1 MGLAVYNSEILD
13 IRFPPCVYKKLASID
28 DKNANLGALPSLTLF
43 DLKYVM
49 PNLASSLQNLLDYEG
64 NVEDDFMLNFE
75 ISYTE
80 FDIVKTVPLKENGKS
95 IPLTNENR
103 KEFVDL
109 YVDFLLN
116 KSIFEQF
123 KAFFQGFY
131 SVCESNAMI
140 VILFFNCFYNYN
152 KCNTLFTLIS
162 FSNQKKL
169 NF

>member
-28 DKNANLGALPSLTLF
+28 DKDSYLGAVPSLTLF

-64 NVEDDFMLNFE
+64 DVSEDFMLNFE

-80 FDIVKTVPLKENGKS
+80 FDVVKTVPLKDGGEN
-95 IPLTNENR
+95 ITLTNENR

-123 KAFFQGFY
+123 KAFYQGFY

-140 VILFFNCFYNYN
+140 VRQFYF
-152 KCNTLFTLIS
+152 K
-162 FSNQKKL
+162 
-169 NF
+169 